1 MRDFVSIYVRDICDV
16 FAEVRKRSRE
26 REREGNEH
34 KSYLNLVK
42 EHHQRQRNH
51 KPKRGSGT
59 VQSYSFP

>member
-26 REREGNEH
+26 KERETNTIV
-34 KSYLNLVK
+34 YLNLVK

-59 VQSYSFP
+59 IQGYSFP